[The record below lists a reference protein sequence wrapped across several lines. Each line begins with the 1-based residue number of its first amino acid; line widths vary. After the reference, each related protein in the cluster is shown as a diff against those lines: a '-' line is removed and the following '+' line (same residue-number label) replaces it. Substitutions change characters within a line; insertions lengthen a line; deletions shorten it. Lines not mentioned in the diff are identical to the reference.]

1 MAKYKGIL
9 KMKITARLILLV
21 SVVSALLPFSELR
34 AQSYGLLF
42 QSREVVAEKRT
53 ALDLTSEGSLC
64 FSQHLSL
71 SFDISFNRAYDTY
84 FGYIFRIINDK
95 QQNIDLL
102 YDQTNSQFRIIFGD
116 NYTSV
121 HLPLKVND
129 LVSRWHRLRVDID
142 AQKGLSF
149 YHDGKL
155 AGVAAVKLND
165 KCLHICFGANSNPGF
180 KSIDVPAILLKDVG
194 LKVDDKQDYFWSLDE
209 MSGTVVADS
218 ISSKKASVL
227 NPFWVRPRHSNWQLM
242 TSMRIR
248 GYPSTAF
255 DARQDRLY
263 IVTRDSLYTLAV
275 KTGGL
280 TGVALSVR
288 KENLLL
294 GNQSVFN
301 PYNQGL
307 YNFYT
312 DQHMVTEYNF
322 QEARWDGHFVP
333 GPITEYWHVNKFF
346 SRGDSALY
354 VIGGYG
360 QIRYKNKVQRYGL
373 ADKSWDSVVVK
384 GDYFTPRYLAG
395 LGATKSGDSAY
406 ILGGYGSKDG
416 DQLLNPK
423 YIYEMT
429 LFDVRA
435 KTFKKLFSLPVPSE
449 PFVFANSLVLD
460 DAGRSYYALI
470 FSKDKFNNSLQLI
483 KGSLQKPEYTL
494 MANPFPYAFADNRSF
509 ADLYYSPLSQ
519 SLWAVTFFANTD
531 NGSTEVK
538 IYRIDCPPNLLSVP
552 AVPVGGGTMRWL
564 WYIGAALLLM
574 GAGVI
579 WYYRRGRKTA
589 EEGEEKKA
597 ETRPEPVVGP
607 PVEAPG
613 AKIYFFGNFEVTDS
627 HGEDLTKLFT
637 PLLKE
642 LFLLLAM
649 DSIRWGKGVSAEKIN
664 ETLWSDRSI
673 KDAINNRS
681 VNIAKLK
688 NILEKV
694 EGCTIT
700 KTSGYWKLDY
710 DEEKVRIDFARYMRI
725 FSLSARS
732 KEDMNELI
740 FIVHRGP
747 LLPQAEYPWL
757 DNIKS
762 EVSNFIIDVL
772 LKYCETLP
780 LSENAENIITICDSI
795 FFFDESN
802 EVALRWKCRS
812 LIALGRHA
820 LAKNTFEKFNTK
832 YREIYGEDYNESYAA
847 LISS

>member
-1 MAKYKGIL
+1 
-9 KMKITARLILLV
+9 
-21 SVVSALLPFSELR
+21 
-34 AQSYGLLF
+34 
-42 QSREVVAEKRT
+42 VAEKRT
-53 ALDLTSEGSLC
+53 ALDLTPEGSLC
-64 FSQHLSL
+64 FSRRLSL
-71 SFDISFNRAYDTY
+71 SFDISFSQTYDTY

-102 YDQTNSQFRIIFGD
+102 YDQKNGQFRIIFGD
-116 NYTSV
+116 DYTSV
-121 HLPLKVND
+121 RLPLTVND

-149 YHDGKL
+149 YHDDKL

-165 KCLHICFGANSNPGF
+165 NCLHICFGANGNAGF

-194 LKVDDKQDYFWSLDE
+194 LKVDDSYNYFWSLDE

-218 ISSKKASVL
+218 LSARKASVL
-227 NPFWVRPRHSNWQLM
+227 NPAWIRPRHSNWQLVAG
-242 TSMRIR
+242 MRIK
-248 GYPSTAF
+248 GYPSSAF
-255 DARQDRLY
+255 DARQDHLY
-263 IVTRDSLYTLAV
+263 IVAQDSLYTLAL

-288 KENLLL
+288 QDNLLL

-301 PYNQGL
+301 PFNQKL

-312 DQHMVTEYNF
+312 DQRMATTYNF
-322 QEARWDGHFVP
+322 SEARWDGRFAP
-333 GPITEYWHVNKFF
+333 GPPTEYWHVNKFF

-373 ADKSWDSVVVK
+373 ADKRWDSVVVK

-429 LFDVRA
+429 LFDVR
-435 KTFKKLFSLPVPSE
+435 TRNFKKLFSLPVPSE

-460 DAGRSYYALI
+460 DAGKSYYALI

-531 NGSTEVK
+531 IGSTEVK
-538 IYRIDCPPNLLSVP
+538 VYRIDCPPNLLNVQAVP
-552 AVPVGGGTMRWL
+552 AGGSPVRWL
-564 WYIGAALLLM
+564 WYAGAALVLM
-574 GAGVI
+574 GAGII
-579 WYYRRGRKTA
+579 WNYRRGKTSEA
-589 EEGEEKKA
+589 P
-597 ETRPEPVVGP
+597 PEPVVEPAVVRSLVAGE
-607 PVEAPG
+607 PVEASG
-613 AKIYFFGNFEVTDS
+613 TKIYFFGNFEVTDS

-664 ETLWSDRSI
+664 ETLWNDRSI

-694 EGCTIT
+694 GGCTIT

-725 FSLSARS
+725 FSLSDRS
-732 KEDMNELI
+732 KEDVNELI
-740 FIVHRGP
+740 SIVHRGP

-772 LKYCETLP
+772 LKYCEMLP
-780 LSENAENIITICDSI
+780 LPENAENIITICDSI

>member
-1 MAKYKGIL
+1 
-9 KMKITARLILLV
+9 
-21 SVVSALLPFSELR
+21 
-34 AQSYGLLF
+34 
-42 QSREVVAEKRT
+42 
-53 ALDLTSEGSLC
+53 
-64 FSQHLSL
+64 
-71 SFDISFNRAYDTY
+71 
-84 FGYIFRIINDK
+84 
-95 QQNIDLL
+95 
-102 YDQTNSQFRIIFGD
+102 
-116 NYTSV
+116 
-121 HLPLKVND
+121 
-129 LVSRWHRLRVDID
+129 
-142 AQKGLSF
+142 
-149 YHDGKL
+149 
-155 AGVAAVKLND
+155 
-165 KCLHICFGANSNPGF
+165 
-180 KSIDVPAILLKDVG
+180 
-194 LKVDDKQDYFWSLDE
+194 
-209 MSGTVVADS
+209 
-218 ISSKKASVL
+218 
-227 NPFWVRPRHSNWQLM
+227 
-242 TSMRIR
+242 
-248 GYPSTAF
+248 
-255 DARQDRLY
+255 
-263 IVTRDSLYTLAV
+263 
-275 KTGGL
+275 
-280 TGVALSVR
+280 
-288 KENLLL
+288 
-294 GNQSVFN
+294 
-301 PYNQGL
+301 
-307 YNFYT
+307 
-312 DQHMVTEYNF
+312 
-322 QEARWDGHFVP
+322 
-333 GPITEYWHVNKFF
+333 
-346 SRGDSALY
+346 
-354 VIGGYG
+354 
-360 QIRYKNKVQRYGL
+360 
-373 ADKSWDSVVVK
+373 VVK

-429 LFDVRA
+429 LFDVR
-435 KTFKKLFSLPVPSE
+435 TRNFKKLFSLPVPSE

-460 DAGRSYYALI
+460 DAGKSYYALI

-494 MANPFPYAFADNRSF
+494 MANPFAYAFADNRSF
-509 ADLYYSPLSQ
+509 AELYYSPLSQ

-531 NGSTEVK
+531 IGSTEVK
-538 IYRIDCPPNLLSVP
+538 VYRIDCPPNLLNVQAVP
-552 AVPVGGGTMRWL
+552 AGGSPVRWL
-564 WYIGAALLLM
+564 WYAGAALVLM
-574 GAGVI
+574 GAGII
-579 WYYRRGRKTA
+579 WNYRRGKTSEA
-589 EEGEEKKA
+589 P
-597 ETRPEPVVGP
+597 PEPVVEPAVVRSLVAGE
-607 PVEAPG
+607 PVEASG
-613 AKIYFFGNFEVTDS
+613 TKIYFFGNFEVTDS

-664 ETLWSDRSI
+664 ETLWNDRSI

-694 EGCTIT
+694 GGCTIT

-725 FSLSARS
+725 FSLSDRS
-732 KEDMNELI
+732 KEDVNELI
-740 FIVHRGP
+740 SIVHRGP

-772 LKYCETLP
+772 LKYCEMLP
-780 LSENAENIITICDSI
+780 LPENAENIITICDSI